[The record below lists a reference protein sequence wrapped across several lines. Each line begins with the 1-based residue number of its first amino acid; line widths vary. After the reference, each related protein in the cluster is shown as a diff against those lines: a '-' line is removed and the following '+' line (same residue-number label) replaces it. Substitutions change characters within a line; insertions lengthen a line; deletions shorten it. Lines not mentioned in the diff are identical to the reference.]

1 MIGLALSYMLN
12 LENDVTDLFWCYCML
27 ETSMVSVERCYDYTH
42 LIQEAPNVKEGDKE
56 NWPETGEIEFRDYS
70 VKYRPNTEIILK
82 NLSFAIRDCEKIGVV
97 GRTGSGKST
106 LCLTLLRI
114 LEATTGQIIIDKKD
128 IAEIGLQKLRSA
140 ITIIPQ
146 DPTLFEGTL
155 KFNLD
160 PYGKATKEELMD
172 AVKKANL
179 DRILKYEGDVLDCE
193 VINKK
198 QRVGTGEWQELQFR
212 RKTIDLRNEGYFESK
227 HYLEA

>member
-42 LIQEAPNVKEGDKE
+42 LIQEAANVKETDE
-56 NWPETGEIEFRDYS
+56 ESWPETGEIEFRNYS
-70 VKYRPNTEIILK
+70 VKYRPDTEIILK
-82 NLSFAIRDCEKIGVV
+82 NLSFVIKDCEKIGVV

-114 LEATTGQIIIDKKD
+114 LEATTGQIIIDRKD
-128 IAEIGLQKLRSA
+128 IAEVGLQKLRSA

-160 PYGKATKEELMD
+160 PYDKASKEELMD

-179 DRILKYEGDVLDCE
+179 DRILKHEGDVLDCE
-193 VINKK
+193 VIGSK
-198 QRVGTGEWQELQFR
+198 QTVGSRRWQELQFGR
-212 RKTIDLRNEGYFESK
+212 EAINLCNQSHSK
-227 HYLEA
+227 SNFNLEL